1 MGTWINCRAVP
12 KAFVRVMLLFV
23 AVVGTLWPLA
33 AVPSFWLT
41 APIREVSLQ
50 IMADD
55 RFRPGVLGDM
65 LIRLN
70 ANSRPAV
77 VQPELQSALALVTLR
92 TAEEALH
99 RKNPDEGDRAMEAS
113 EGELR
118 LALQVNP
125 ADSFLWLMLYS
136 VVTRRSGFDFD
147 IIGYLDRSYASG
159 PNEGW
164 VVLRRNRLALAIFS
178 LLSKSRQQEV
188 LAEFAALINNGFI
201 EEAAINLTSVGWV
214 ERERLLE
221 SLKQLDVASREIFA
235 KRLARDG
242 VRVSIPGI
250 EQDERYWR

>member
-1 MGTWINCRAVP
+1 MP

-23 AVVGTLWPLA
+23 ALFGTLWPMA

-41 APIREVSLQ
+41 APIREASLR
-50 IMADD
+50 IMADGL
-55 RFRPGVLGDM
+55 FRPGVLADM

-70 ANSRPAV
+70 ANSPRGV
-77 VQPELQSALALVTLR
+77 VQPEFRFALAVVTLR
-92 TAEEALH
+92 TAEEAMH
-99 RKNPDEGDRAMEAS
+99 RKNSDEGDRAMEAS

-118 LALQVNP
+118 SALQVIP
-125 ADSFLWLMLYS
+125 TDSFLWLMLYS
-136 VVTRRSGFDFD
+136 VVTRRSGFDFEN
-147 IIGYLDRSYASG
+147 IGYLERSYALG

-164 VVLRRNRLALAIFS
+164 VVLRRNQLALAVFS
-178 LLSKSRQQEV
+178 LLSKSRQDEV
-188 LAEFAALINNGFI
+188 VAEFAALINSGFI
-201 EEAAINLTSVGWV
+201 EEAAISLTGAGWV

-221 SLKQLDVASREIFA
+221 NLKKLDVASREIFA